1 MQYLTC
7 KEQICMQYVL
17 WWGTFYMWHIIRFNK
32 INLPSSRSWRRKY
45 EFEKGKQAP
54 LGMRWGQIYSIGIVY
69 MQSLSRWG
77 IDKHAITVLG
87 TYMRRLNFE
96 EFRKFLCAKIL
107 YLWPRH
113 IKSHTE
119 NWLKLLKLFR
129 IFLNIHNLFDFFEVF
144 YTKLCNHVLCTI
156 RFAIK
161 FHIELRM
168 SGDCE
173 TLWEDAITCFIGFT
187 RVEIA

>member
-1 MQYLTC
+1 M
-7 KEQICMQYVL
+7 
-17 WWGTFYMWHIIRFNK
+17 
-32 INLPSSRSWRRKY
+32 NLR
-45 EFEKGKQAP
+45 KGKQAP

-77 IDKHAITVLG
+77 IDKHAVTVLG

-129 IFLNIHNLFDFFEVF
+129 IFLNIHNLFDFFIKNYKTLQSRAMHHKIRHQILYWTAYVRWLWNVVGRRYHVF
-144 YTKLCNHVLCTI
+144 Y
-156 RFAIK
+156 RFYEGWNCVSSVKI
-161 FHIELRM
+161 I
-168 SGDCE
+168 
-173 TLWEDAITCFIGFT
+173 
-187 RVEIA
+187 